1 MEIRNKKA
9 YFNYFIETEYEAGIV
24 LKGTEIKSIRNG
36 SCNIGD
42 SYIRIKNNEAFI
54 INMYIAKY
62 EQGNQFNHNETRE
75 RKLLL
80 NKKEILKL
88 KTGVMQDGY
97 NIVPLKLYIHKGKAK
112 LLIGLAK
119 GKKLYDKREV
129 IKQRDLERERKR
141 FEL

>member
-97 NIVPLKLYIHKGKAK
+97 NIIPLKLYVHKGKAK

>member
-42 SYIRIKNNEAFI
+42 SYIRIKDNEAFI

-97 NIVPLKLYIHKGKAK
+97 NIIPLKLYVHKGKAK

-141 FEL
+141 FE